1 MGDDLGKGEDRR
13 RVRAYICQSRTWNR
27 EDRQESFV
35 GHKHSRVSCSY
46 DMIEKTDGTYVSK
59 GGLHKESAGSSHD
72 VTKRQ
77 VFSIEDIVILQTPH
91 DATDNSLI
99 PSFSSTSNGDGLRV
113 GCLGASA
120 TPAIGFRVS
129 DLHAKATGKI
139 GKVKHISTKDHY
151 RKLRLVL

>member
-1 MGDDLGKGEDRR
+1 
-13 RVRAYICQSRTWNR
+13 
-27 EDRQESFV
+27 
-35 GHKHSRVSCSY
+35 
-46 DMIEKTDGTYVSK
+46 MIEKTDGTYVSK

-139 GKVKHISTKDHY
+139 GKVKQISTKDHY
-151 RKLRLVL
+151 RNVRLVL